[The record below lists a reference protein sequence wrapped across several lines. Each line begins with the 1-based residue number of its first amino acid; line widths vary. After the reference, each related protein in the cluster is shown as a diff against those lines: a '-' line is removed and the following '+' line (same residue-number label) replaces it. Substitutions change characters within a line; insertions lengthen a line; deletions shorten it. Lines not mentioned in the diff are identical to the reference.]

1 MAICQFFLQGRCRFG
16 EKCWNEHPRGGLSAQ
31 RYQGGGG
38 RSGGGGGG
46 GGWGTGAKQRHG
58 NDTSGS
64 SRDHGRG
71 FGGSSA
77 FGSSVG
83 GSRNTDFSQNRF
95 SALRNSSNTADE
107 DEEERLLESV
117 VKDMETWESSGQWI
131 FSSYSPM
138 KEKPNVPGFLD
149 ISPEELH
156 LEYYNCAANHNV
168 QVYLDHVQRLAK
180 EWRNRQLQL
189 KALNPSTKAALLS
202 GLKNTVTQ
210 PAPTFGF
217 GSQQTPSLQL
227 PSFPVNIS
235 SGSASKFSFQTN
247 PNPITA
253 SPGNA
258 AGFGSS
264 AAASSAPAIAAVS
277 SPSVP
282 HSIGFLG
289 PSAASFS
296 FKSSEGA
303 SGFGS
308 SGIGSSSTTPLAG
321 FNAAAS
327 FPSQCSSFPPAQP
340 PSIFGQS
347 RTSASPAVTNS
358 SASEKLYTP
367 KSDLSAEELE
377 QFEAP
382 RFTLGKIP
390 LKPPPIELIKLKN
403 LFCFT
408 GNVGLQ

>member
-16 EKCWNEHPRGGLSAQ
+16 EKCWNEHPRGGASAP
-31 RYQGGGG
+31 RGGG

-71 FGGSSA
+71 FAGSSA
-77 FGSSVG
+77 FGSAVG

-95 SALRNSSNTADE
+95 SALRNSNSTTEE

-156 LEYYNCAANHNV
+156 LEYYNCATNHNV

-180 EWRNRQLQL
+180 EWRSRQLQL

-202 GLKNTVTQ
+202 GLKDTVTQ

-217 GSQQTPSLQL
+217 GGQQTPSLQL
-227 PSFPVNIS
+227 PSFPVTIS
-235 SGSASKFSFQTN
+235 SGSPSKFSFQTN
-247 PNPITA
+247 PNPIPPALGNTA
-253 SPGNA
+253 A
-258 AGFGSS
+258 FGSS
-264 AAASSAPAIAAVS
+264 AAASSAPAMAAVS
-277 SPSVP
+277 SPSVTP
-282 HSIGFLG
+282 SIGFLA

-321 FNAAAS
+321 FNAAPPPAA
-327 FPSQCSSFPPAQP
+327 FPSQCSSFPPLQP
-340 PSIFGQS
+340 SSIFGQS
-347 RTSASPAVTNS
+347 RTSASPAVTNP
-358 SASEKLYTP
+358 SASDHLYTP
-367 KSDLSAEELE
+367 KSDLTAEELQ

-390 LKPPPIELIKLKN
+390 LKPPPIELIKL
-403 LFCFT
+403 
-408 GNVGLQ
+408 